1 MKPMKRRGGR
11 NFRYRSGRR
20 RYRLVD
26 RRSRALR
33 LLLTAALC
41 CVMALCAFQLIRYA
55 ADARRAKRAS
65 AELREIYYAQ
75 PDETEVPAETP
86 PAAEETAVPA
96 AAEETAA
103 ADRLRAV
110 LYPNNPYATVSS
122 RFRKLRRQN
131 QDIVGWLTID
141 GMLDEAVVQR
151 DNAYYLTRDYRG
163 YHNAN
168 GAIFLEETCALDT
181 RPYTLLLYGHN
192 MKTGAMFGGLRN
204 YETLRYYK
212 ANPFITFDTAY
223 EEGEYVIFAAGTVS
237 VTPGNTDS
245 VNVAA
250 LSSASIS
257 QRTEALEA
265 LLRCSV
271 YQNAPDVCAEDQI
284 LVLMTCASDDS
295 ERRIVAARRLREG
308 ETREDVE
315 AAVESVR
322 KR

>member
-1 MKPMKRRGGR
+1 
-11 NFRYRSGRR
+11 
-20 RYRLVD
+20 
-26 RRSRALR
+26 
-33 LLLTAALC
+33 
-41 CVMALCAFQLIRYA
+41 
-55 ADARRAKRAS
+55 
-65 AELREIYYAQ
+65 
-75 PDETEVPAETP
+75 
-86 PAAEETAVPA
+86 
-96 AAEETAA
+96 
-103 ADRLRAV
+103 
-110 LYPNNPYATVSS
+110 
-122 RFRKLRRQN
+122 
-131 QDIVGWLTID
+131 
-141 GMLDEAVVQR
+141 
-151 DNAYYLTRDYRG
+151 
-163 YHNAN
+163 
-168 GAIFLEETCALDT
+168 
-181 RPYTLLLYGHN
+181 

-204 YETLRYYK
+204 YETLRYCK

-315 AAVESVR
+315 AAVERVR